1 MTVHPNDPLHTDR
14 HVGMRREGGMMSWL
28 VGILAVAALL
38 GFVIWSM
45 SGPSTVATNRGDVNT
60 GTTTTR
66 TAPAP
71 TAPAAPATPAR
82 P

>member
-1 MTVHPNDPLHTDR
+1 MTVHPNDPLNRDLIIST
-14 HVGMRREGGMMSWL
+14 RRDGSSMSWL
-28 VGILAVAALL
+28 LGALAVVALL
-38 GFVIWSM
+38 GVLFWSM

-66 TAPAP
+66 TAPV
-71 TAPAAPATPAR
+71 PAAPATPAR

>member
-1 MTVHPNDPLHTDR
+1 MTVHPNDPIHRDR
-14 HVGMRREGGMMSWL
+14 DVGMRRDGGVMSWL
-28 VGILAVAALL
+28 LGALAVAALL
-38 GFVIWSM
+38 GVVFWSM

-66 TAPAP
+66 PAPAP
-71 TAPAAPATPAR
+71 AAPAAPATPAR